1 MAMFHFRLKL
11 DKTLNGTKI
20 LAIKHVEYIDREG
33 SFAHDEQWKE
43 NNKFVGDFITTAE
56 TSKRARQTKCAP
68 LQDRRIRRNKEHR
81 ARIGS
86 DGKSVIDNNIDCADV
101 SG

>member
-20 LAIKHVEYIDREG
+20 LAIKHVEYIDHEG

-43 NNKFVGDFITTAE
+43 NNKFVGDF
-56 TSKRARQTKCAP
+56 KRAGQTKCAP

-101 SG
+101 S